1 MPEQQTP
8 RTLDH
13 EQLAA
18 IADHVNDTVLYLQA
32 RGQKAGAAIGTEIA
46 VTHDNVWQI
55 VDVRLVGDLLT
66 SLKHLARV
74 IGHLQSITDGIEA
87 PEASALI
94 LAHLGGPPG
103 RWPTPSDH
111 QRRVIEL
118 IRHADPLQRMTI
130 ATSHPAL
137 VQAWMTYEDRGT
149 APLVAMADSE

>member
-8 RTLDH
+8 RTLSPD
-13 EQLAA
+13 QLSE
-18 IADHVNDTVLYLQA
+18 IVDHVNDTVLYLQA
-32 RGQKAGAAIGTEIA
+32 RGQKAGAAIGSELA

-55 VDVRLVGDLLT
+55 LDVRLAGQLLT
-66 SLKHLARV
+66 AFKHLARV
-74 IGHLQSITDGIEA
+74 LGHLQSITDGVEA

-103 RWPTPSDH
+103 RWPAPSDH

-130 ATSHPAL
+130 ASSHPAL

-149 APLVAMADSE
+149 APLVAMADSN

>member
-1 MPEQQTP
+1 MPERHTP
-8 RTLDH
+8 RTLDN
-13 EQLAA
+13 EQLAE
-18 IADHVNDTVLYLQA
+18 ITEHVNDTLLYLQA
-32 RGQKAGAAIGTEIA
+32 RGQHAGAATGTE
-46 VTHDNVWQI
+46 VTITGDNIWQI
-55 VDVRLVGDLLT
+55 LDQKLAAQLLT
-66 SLKHLARV
+66 SFKHLTKV
-74 IGHLQSITDGIEA
+74 LGHLQSITDGIEA

-137 VQAWMTYEDRGT
+137 VQAWTTYEDRGT
-149 APLVAMADSE
+149 APLVSMADNQ